1 MVLCPYNP
9 RTVGKEGSLGL
20 AGHLLKCD
28 HQVSGPN
35 ETPYKTQ
42 GLMKHLF

>member
-1 MVLCPYNP
+1 MVLCTYNS

-20 AGHLLKCD
+20 AGHLPKCD
-28 HQVSGPN
+28 HQVSEPY